1 MTTVSN
7 KVFLADEDKTDLVN
21 DNKNNEKTKYVAAK
35 LKKARHRINEQ
46 SNLKE
51 DNKEKNKETVFC
63 NWSQNWFD
71 ISWIKNCSWIW

>member
-7 KVFLADEDKTDLVN
+7 KIFLADEDKTDLVN

-46 SNLKE
+46 SNLKKE
-51 DNKEKNKETVFC
+51 NKEKNKETVFC
-63 NWSQNWFD
+63 NWTQN
-71 ISWIKNCSWIW
+71 